1 MRVVEPVTIL
11 PENIVESNLFDS
23 PYAPWYSGGTWN
35 TGDYVHISADGGY
48 KFYKSLQNGNT
59 NNPPDTSPTWW
70 VYSSFTYPTY
80 SQGTAYPLGYRAR
93 ETSTNLIWESLTEN
107 NTGILDP
114 VATPPWLNIGT
125 NASILPANFNIATTY
140 AIGELVYTQLVV
152 LGGTFGQP
160 NTVVS
165 QAVYK
170 SLQNGNVGHDP
181 FINASSSWWEFRV
194 DFPVPWL
201 ESVNYS
207 VGRVVYTSDGKLWKT
222 PYGIRWVTPAS
233 KYTSN
238 WVKIGPS
245 NRTAMFDNQSFTTS
259 VANKEIRVTIPTG
272 IIDTVALINVSADM
286 ATVTVRNGLGG
297 SVVYTK
303 TVGLT
308 GGNPTNAWDY
318 YFSDPLLRTNQ
329 YIFDNIPP
337 FSNSHVTLELTGGTE
352 VSIGNLIVGKSKDLG
367 LSVYGAQAGILDFS
381 TKTTDFFGSTLFTKR
396 GYKKT
401 LSIQTEV
408 KKEKINQVQ
417 RLLYNLRT
425 IPALWI
431 STTDTELSEP
441 LVLFGFY
448 KDFSTTI
455 SYPTHALCSLE
466 IEGLV

>member
-11 PENIVESNLFDS
+11 NQNIVESNLFS
-23 PYAPWYSGGTWN
+23 VRPVAYAAGITYTLGA
-35 TGDYVHISADGGY
+35 YVSVVGAFGEILIY
-48 KFYKSLQNGNT
+48 QSLQSGNIGNT
-59 NNPPDTSPTWW
+59 PSSSPTWW
-70 VYSSFTYPTY
+70 VYSQLIYEQYSVLEMYDEGVRVRSPLSATIYESLSSGNICNPLSLNEPHWIKLGMTPESGVANLYLDVTY
-80 SQGTAYPLGYRAR
+80 SLGDFVKIVVTFVSVSSEPAERIVRFYR
-93 ETSTNLIWESLTEN
+93 SLTNGNIGNIPPEFGNAYWEIVTTPALNFEANKVYKLNQIVLLGGVYYKSTIN
-107 NTGILDP
+107 N
-114 VATPPWLNIGT
+114 NIGT
-125 NASILPANFNIATTY
+125 PLVTT
-140 AIGELVYTQLVV
+140 TQ
-152 LGGTFGQP
+152 
-160 NTVVS
+160 
-165 QAVYK
+165 
-170 SLQNGNVGHDP
+170 
-181 FINASSSWWEFRV
+181 
-194 DFPVPWL
+194 
-201 ESVNYS
+201 
-207 VGRVVYTSDGKLWKT
+207 
-222 PYGIRWVTPAS
+222 
-233 KYTSN
+233 
-238 WVKIGPS
+238 WVKVSPD

-259 VANKEIRVTIPTG
+259 VANKAITSTISTG

-297 SVVYTK
+297 DIIYTK
-303 TVGLT
+303 TAGLT

-329 YIFDNIPP
+329 YIFDDIPP
-337 FSNSHVTLELTGGTE
+337 FSNSHVTLELTGGAE

-381 TKTTDFFGSTLFTKR
+381 TKTTDFFGNTLFTKR

>member
-11 PENIVESNLFDS
+11 NQNIVESNLFS
-23 PYAPWYSGGTWN
+23 VAPATYN
-35 TGDYVHISADGGY
+35 TGTTYTLGTYVSVIGTLGEILIY
-48 KFYKSLQNGNT
+48 QSLQASNIGHTPNS
-59 NNPPDTSPTWW
+59 SPTWW
-70 VYSSFTYPTY
+70 VYSQLTYEQYSSLKMYEEGARVRSPSSHTIYESLSTGNICNPLSLSEPHWQTLGVTPEAGVAGLFLDITY
-80 SQGTAYPLGYRAR
+80 SLGDFVKIVVTAVGGLLQPNIRTVRFYR
-93 ETSTNLIWESLTEN
+93 SLTN
-107 NTGILDP
+107 G
-114 VATPPWLNIGT
+114 NIGNIPPEAG
-125 NASILPANFNIATTY
+125 NAY
-140 AIGELVYTQLVV
+140 WELVSTPALNFE
-152 LGGTFGQP
+152 L
-160 NTVVS
+160 NR
-165 QAVYK
+165 VYDLNQIV
-170 SLQNGNVGHDP
+170 LQNGVYFKSLISMNVG
-181 FINASSSWWEFRV
+181 ALLVSTTQWVRV
-194 DFPVPWL
+194 SPD
-201 ESVNYS
+201 
-207 VGRVVYTSDGKLWKT
+207 
-222 PYGIRWVTPAS
+222 
-233 KYTSN
+233 
-238 WVKIGPS
+238 

-259 VANKEIRVTIPTG
+259 VANKAITSTISTG

-329 YIFDNIPP
+329 YIFDGIPP
-337 FSNSHVTLELTGGTE
+337 FSNSHVTLELTGGSE

-381 TKTTDFFGSTLFTKR
+381 TKTTDFFGNTLFTKR

-425 IPALWI
+425 VPALWI